1 MSELDRLEDD
11 GLVTPDVGAWG
22 ERKYR
27 LVANYAQMF
36 ATSMKEKWDCRVYID
51 LFAGAGRARF
61 RGTQTIIPAS
71 PLLALRI
78 ENPFDQYIF
87 CEDDAEKLAALRTRV
102 QRINAFASVSYIS
115 GDANASV
122 REVLDAFPRART
134 DFRVLGFCFADPFM
148 VRNLRFETLRR
159 LSERYVDFLVL
170 IPNYMDANRNLTHYL
185 AENNAALD
193 EFLGTKAWR
202 QEWEKEQKRSEFP
215 RFLADFFGRQMKAER
230 YLYKGL
236 RDTVPVRSDEKNL
249 PLYLL
254 MFFSRHPLGYKF
266 WKDAMKYSK
275 DQRDLPGLF
284 EG

>member
-1 MSELDRLEDD
+1 MSELDRLDDD
-11 GLVTPDVGAWG
+11 GLVTPEVGAWG

-61 RGTQTIIPAS
+61 RRTKTIIPAS
-71 PLLALRI
+71 PLLALGI

-87 CEDDAEKLAALRTRV
+87 CEDDEEKLAALRTRV
-102 QRINAFASVSYIS
+102 QRVNASASVAYIS
-115 GDANASV
+115 GDVNARV
-122 REVLDAFPRART
+122 KKVLDAFPRARKG
-134 DFRVLGFCFADPFM
+134 FRVLGFCFADPYM

-159 LSERYVDFLVL
+159 LSARYVDFLVL
-170 IPNYMDANRNLTHYL
+170 VPNYMDANRNLTRYL

-193 EFLGTKAWR
+193 EFLGSKAWR
-202 QEWEKEQKRSEFP
+202 QEWEKVQKRREFP
-215 RFLADFFGRQMKAER
+215 RFLADFFGRQMKADG
-230 YLYKGL
+230 YLYKSL
-236 RDTVPVRSDEKNL
+236 RETVQIRSDEKNL

-254 MFFSRHPLGYKF
+254 MFFSRNELGYKF
-266 WKDAMKYSK
+266 WKDSMKYSK
-275 DQRDLPGLF
+275 DQRELPGLF